1 MGQGFNVKVSYP
13 RLTDSVF
20 MRTKEFKKINND
32 SVKVTNDDLKKIYYV
47 ERGKK

>member
-1 MGQGFNVKVSYP
+1 MEAQN
-13 RLTDSVF
+13 TDLEIE
-20 MRTKEFKKINND
+20 MDIKKMNND